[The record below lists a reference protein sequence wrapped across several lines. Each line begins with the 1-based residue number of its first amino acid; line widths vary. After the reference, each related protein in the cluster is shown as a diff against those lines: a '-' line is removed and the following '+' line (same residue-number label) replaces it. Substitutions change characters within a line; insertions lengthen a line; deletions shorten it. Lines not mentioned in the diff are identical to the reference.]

1 MVNGVTL
8 KDSGDNTQPRPDM
21 PVRLR
26 VDVYDKLA
34 AAKGYS
40 TVTAQAE
47 LHDLNRTTMHALRAG
62 ENVPRLDTAMRMAAD
77 LGVAVE
83 VIWERVAA

>member
-1 MVNGVTL
+1 MVSDVTL
-8 KDSGDNTQPRPDM
+8 KDSGDSSQPKGDM

-26 VDVYDKLA
+26 VDVYDRLA
-34 AAKGYS
+34 AARGYDS
-40 TVTAQAE
+40 VTSQAI
-47 LHDLNRTTMHALRAG
+47 LHRLNRATMHALKNG